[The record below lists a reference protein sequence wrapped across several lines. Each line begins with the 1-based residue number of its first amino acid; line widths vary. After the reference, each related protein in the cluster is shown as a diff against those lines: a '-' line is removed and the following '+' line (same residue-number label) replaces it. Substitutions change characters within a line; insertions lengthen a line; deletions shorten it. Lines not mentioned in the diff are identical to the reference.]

1 MTKKCFA
8 TAKLFFSPPPHFFF
22 FFIWSHMCTGVH
34 THAPGG
40 GARPGF
46 GTLAAFWIRLF
57 LMDNYV
63 GGMFITAR
71 IAEKCRSSSPAVK
84 TSLSDD
90 HCAYLDKRESVQTLR
105 KWWWFN
111 LHSCFTDKQLL
122 EMCRP
127 PLINDSETFLYFF
140 LHNNSYVLG
149 ERGEMVEA
157 RSQNSVCWVFFTW
170 LSRLTLRY

>member
-1 MTKKCFA
+1 M
-8 TAKLFFSPPPHFFF
+8 HRR
-22 FFIWSHMCTGVH
+22 
-34 THAPGG
+34 THACSGWRCEAWLWN
-40 GARPGF
+40 ARCF
-46 GTLAAFWIRLF
+46 LNSSF

-71 IAEKCRSSSPAVK
+71 IAEKCSSSSPAVK

-90 HCAYLDKRESVQTLR
+90 HCAYLDRRESVQTLR

-127 PLINDSETFLYFF
+127 PLINDSETFFLFF
-140 LHNNSYVLG
+140 LHNNNKVLV
-149 ERGEMVEA
+149 ERGDMVEA
-157 RSQNSVCWVFFTW
+157 RSQSLACWFFTW
-170 LSRLTLRY
+170 LSRQLCNINLQKINKCELLMQRKSD